1 MTGNQKNGR
10 EAAPSAFWRDG
21 NRRSRSAFSRHP
33 RQVDHVGAIGGHHEH
48 RAVKLFDSVLA
59 ASSETRL
66 VRAVAFTLIGA
77 AVIAALYFGRE
88 VLLPTA
94 VAIFLAFILGP
105 ATSWLRR
112 FVPHTVAVAAIV
124 LLAMVFF
131 GSLTM
136 FVMSQL
142 ADVAGRLPTYQT
154 NLQQKIK
161 DLQGLTEDGGA
172 LSRFTAMI
180 GSLTSSFTAHE
191 GAKAVAA
198 PTIVQSGSSSF
209 ATVAAFALALLHP
222 LLAVGIVLI
231 LVVFILLDRDHISDQ
246 VVRLVGGSNVHA
258 TSEALEDAANRV
270 ARVLMLQVLTNFGFA
285 IAVGA
290 GLFALGTPNPIVWG
304 LLAGGL
310 RFIPY
315 VGATIGAV
323 LPTLISFA
331 VFPGWLHPLLV
342 LGWIIGVDIV
352 LGQIVEPLI
361 FGESTGVTPLA
372 LILSALFWGTL
383 WGPVGLL
390 LSTPITICLLVLGKR
405 VPNLGFLHVLLGD
418 QPALL
423 PYQQVYRRLI
433 RRAPTEASAVAL
445 AQIEEKGQ
453 EPGLDES
460 LGRMV
465 VLAEEDRAADRLSPE
480 QVDAIVDGT
489 DLVIDFLDEAEDEEP
504 DGEPA
509 RPQPP
514 VEGPQ
519 ASPAYPGVFVRC
531 VGGRGQID
539 DAAAAVIAFGLRRAG
554 LRALGTRHAGT
565 APAVEAAAFPI
576 DLICYA
582 SHPSD
587 AVRRYTSRKAR
598 SEGQSAVRHAIVD
611 YDVAP
616 VRATTA
622 SKPERNDTFVGD
634 LSTIC
639 RLVSQ
644 TASELAALDKTLSSQ
659 RAE

>member
-1 MTGNQKNGR
+1 M
-10 EAAPSAFWRDG
+10 
-21 NRRSRSAFSRHP
+21 
-33 RQVDHVGAIGGHHEH
+33 
-48 RAVKLFDSVLA
+48 KLFDNVPGV
-59 ASSETRL
+59 SSETSL
-66 VRAVAFTLIGA
+66 VRTMAFTLIGTVA
-77 AVIAALYFGRE
+77 IAALYFGRD

-105 ATSWLRR
+105 AAAWLRR
-112 FVPHTVAVAAIV
+112 FVPLGVSVAVVV
-124 LLAMVFF
+124 LLAVALIGTLAM
-131 GSLTM
+131 L
-136 FVMSQL
+136 VMSQL
-142 ADVAGRLPTYQT
+142 ADVAGSLPTYQT
-154 NLQQKIK
+154 NLQHKIR
-161 DLQGLTEDGGA
+161 DLQALTEGEGP

-180 GSLTSSFTAHE
+180 ASLGSDFTTHA
-191 GAKAVAA
+191 GAKAEAA
-198 PTIVQSGSSSF
+198 AVPPIAAIVQGDASSF

-246 VVRLVGGSNVHA
+246 VVRLIGGSNVHA
-258 TSEALEDAANRV
+258 ASEALEDAARRV
-270 ARVLMLQVLTNFGFA
+270 ARVLALQVLTNFGFA
-285 IAVGA
+285 LAVGG
-290 GLFALGTPNPIVWG
+290 GLFAFGTPNAMLWG
-304 LLAGGL
+304 LLAGTL

-315 VGATIGAV
+315 VGAIIGAI

-331 VFPGWLHPLLV
+331 VFPGWLQPLLV
-342 LGWIIGVDIV
+342 LAWIVGVDII
-352 LGQIVEPLI
+352 LGQILEPLI

-390 LSTPITICLLVLGKR
+390 LSTPITICLLVIGQR
-405 VPNLGFLHVLLGD
+405 VPNLGFLYVLLGD
-418 QPALL
+418 QPALQ

-433 RRAPTEASAVAL
+433 RRAATEASAI
-445 AQIEEKGQ
+445 AQAEIEEKGR
-453 EPGLDES
+453 EPGLDGS

-489 DLVIDFLDEAEDEEP
+489 DLVIDFLEEAPDEEP
-504 DGEPA
+504 APTEAPAEGPPAAPA
-509 RPQPP
+509 R
-514 VEGPQ
+514 
-519 ASPAYPGVFVRC
+519 PGVFVRC

-539 DAAAAVIAFGLRRAG
+539 DAAASIVAFGLREAG
-554 LRALGTRHAGT
+554 LHALGTRHAES
-565 APAVEAAAFPI
+565 APAAAAASFTI

-598 SEGQSAVRHAIVD
+598 SSGRSAVRHAVVD

-616 VRATTA
+616 ARATPA
-622 SKPERNDTFVGD
+622 GKPADLFDGD
-634 LSTIC
+634 LATIC

-644 TASELAALDKTLSSQ
+644 TASELASLDKTLSSQ
-659 RAE
+659 RFE